1 MVSVAPLT
9 VAGPKDSVNIRWLT
23 SKDNT
28 AHTKI
33 QFQVIHN
40 LKMALRKKQFY
51 EAFGTLDQEEILETN
66 KERRKV
72 PHSKQRIQV
81 FLPPKG
87 RPEEREGRGG

>member
-1 MVSVAPLT
+1 MVSVAPRT

-87 RPEEREGRGG
+87 